1 MTKSGDTMKFNWK
14 QFAIG
19 LGLFLLGYLTFNGSL
34 FAQTVEKQKVS
45 IAVGGKNLLYYLPLT
60 IAEQL
65 GYFKDEGL
73 QVEISD
79 FAGGA
84 KALQALVGGSADVV
98 SGAYEHTINMQ
109 SKGQHITAFVL
120 QARAP
125 QIVFATSNKTMPNY
139 KSIADLK
146 GKKIGVT
153 APGSSTNM
161 MANFVLAKG
170 GLKPTDVSF
179 IGVGTAAGA
188 LSALRSGQIDAISNL
203 DPVITMLQQKNE
215 IKIIADART
224 LKDTEDV
231 FGGPM
236 PAASLYTSDAFLKKY
251 PNTAQGL
258 TNAMVRALAWIQKA
272 GPSDIVKV
280 VPESYQLGDRGLYLE
295 AFKNVREAISV
306 DGSFPAAGP
315 ATALKALQAFEPDL
329 AGKNIDLS
337 KTFTN
342 ELVKKAHAK
351 YK

>member
-1 MTKSGDTMKFNWK
+1 MKSNRRLLT
-14 QFAIG
+14 AG
-19 LGLFLLGYLTFNGSL
+19 LSVFLLGALGLNGNVL
-34 FAQTVEKQKVS
+34 AQTLEKQKVS

-60 IAEQL
+60 IAEQM

-109 SKGQHITAFVL
+109 AKGQPITVFVL

-125 QIVFATSNKTMPNY
+125 QIVFGVSAKAMPNY

-161 MANFVLAKG
+161 MASFVLAKG

-179 IGVGTAAGA
+179 IGVGTSAGA

-203 DPVITMLQQKNE
+203 DPVISMLQQKKE
-215 IKIIADART
+215 IRIIADART
-224 LKDTEDV
+224 LKDTVDV

-236 PAASLYTSDAFLKKY
+236 PAASLYTSEAFLKKN
-251 PNTAQGL
+251 PNTTQAL
-258 TNAMVRALAWIQKA
+258 ANAMVRALKWIHKA
-272 GPSDIVKV
+272 SPADIAKV
-280 VPESYQLGDRGLYLE
+280 VPESYQLGDRALYME
-295 AFKNVREAISV
+295 AFQNMREAISP
-306 DGSFPAAGP
+306 DGMIPETGP
-315 ATALKALQAFEPDL
+315 ATALRALQAYEPEL

-337 KTFTN
+337 KTYTN
-342 ELVKKAHAK
+342 ELVKRANAK

>member
-1 MTKSGDTMKFNWK
+1 MKSNRRLIAKAG
-14 QFAIG
+14 AG
-19 LGLFLLGYLTFNGSL
+19 LVLLGALGWNGSAL
-34 FAQTVEKQKVS
+34 AQAPEKQKVS

-98 SGAYEHTINMQ
+98 SGAFEHTINMQ
-109 SKGQHITAFVL
+109 AKGQVLTVFVL

-125 QIVFATSNKTMPNY
+125 QIVFGVSTRTMPNY

-161 MANFVLAKG
+161 MASFVLAKG
-170 GLKPTDVSF
+170 GLKPSDVSYV
-179 IGVGTAAGA
+179 GVGTAAGA

-203 DPVITMLQQKNE
+203 DPVISMLQQKNE

-224 LKDTEDV
+224 LKDTVTV

-251 PNTAQGL
+251 PNTSQAL
-258 TNAMVRALAWIQKA
+258 ANAMVRALKWIQKA
-272 GPSDIVKV
+272 SPEDIVKV
-280 VPESYQLGDRGLYLE
+280 VPETFQLGDRALYIE
-295 AFKNVREAISV
+295 AFKNMREAISP
-306 DGSFPAAGP
+306 DGMVPDAGP
-315 ATALKALQAFEPDL
+315 ATALHALQAYEPEL
-329 AGKNIDLS
+329 AGKTIDLS
-337 KTFTN
+337 KTYTN
-342 ELVKKAHAK
+342 ELAK
-351 YK
+351 RANAKFK